1 MSSMFCNLFFSR
13 NNWCWNDC
21 PLLLTVADVK
31 LGSKAKQ
38 AIFDKA
44 AELGMKAAL
53 TLADQQPLL
62 GLNDYKRL
70 LEEEEDHFARLGW
83 DFLPGSVKVA
93 YEGLLLSIDE
103 ACHELKVQSAIIKSQ
118 QVLRTE
124 NQHLYLSESWSL
136 GSGSDSTEQIQLA
149 SEEMTEEMRSTD
161 KSYGNEVGSERQRP
175 ASFYCVEE
183 IMERIADPD
192 SLKAAYERIKSKLQ
206 AMSMKTDDE
215 WNDFGWKLFTQSAQ
229 SLRTGTYNFTPVTI
243 IQVRKPG
250 KEGSVRPVV
259 VVNPRDQIVVE
270 AIRFELEKIYE
281 PMFLKPA
288 HRYQASTS
296 CHMAIKYIKNGWKG
310 TTWFIQFKSQNIYN
324 RAHLEKLLSIL
335 SIQIK
340 DKQFLN
346 LLKEMMTMGL
356 LNLVD
361 PGSQFSALLCNIF
374 YHQLDLEVA
383 RIKVDWSTRSQH
395 QDISSASH
403 NSLHPDQKLLATTRG
418 NLELKRLGN
427 QQGPERSS
435 HSQEAEDVKNRRVHY
450 VRYAEE
456 FLFGIKGTK
465 TMALDVLERVQ
476 TFLQTELKLQLHS

>member
-1 MSSMFCNLFFSR
+1 MLCYLFLSCDS
-13 NNWCWNDC
+13 WCWKAC
-21 PLLLTVADVK
+21 LLLLTVAHVK

-44 AELGMKAAL
+44 TELGMKAAL
-53 TLADQQPLL
+53 TLADEQPLL
-62 GLNDYKRL
+62 GLADYKRL

-93 YEGLLLSIDE
+93 YEGLLLAMDE
-103 ACHELKVQSAIIKSQ
+103 ACHELKVQSAIIKSRQ
-118 QVLRTE
+118 ALPIE
-124 NQHLYLSESWSL
+124 NQHFHLSEACSL
-136 GSGSDSTEQIQLA
+136 GSGNDSTEQIQLA
-149 SEEMTEEMRSTD
+149 SVRPMTEEMRSID
-161 KSYGNEVGSERQRP
+161 MSYGNEVAAERQRP
-175 ASFYCVEE
+175 ASVYYVEE
-183 IMERIADPD
+183 VLERIANPD
-192 SLKAAYERIKSKLQ
+192 SLQAAYQRIKSKLQ
-206 AMSMKTDDE
+206 IMSMKTDDE

-229 SLRTGTYNFTPVTI
+229 SLRTGTYNFTPVNI

-259 VVNPRDQIVVE
+259 VVNPKDQIVVE

-281 PMFLKPA
+281 PIFLNAA
-288 HRYQASTS
+288 HRHQASRS

-310 TTWFIQFKSQNIYN
+310 TTWFIQFKSQTTYN

-335 SIQIK
+335 STHIK

-346 LLKEMMTMGL
+346 LLKEMMRMGL

-383 RIKVDWSTRSQH
+383 RIKADWSTGSNYQEM
-395 QDISSASH
+395 SSAAYS
-403 NSLHPDQKLLATTRG
+403 SLHLDQKMLTTTRG
-418 NLELKRLGN
+418 NPELKSLGK
-427 QQGPERSS
+427 QQGPERSG
-435 HSQEAEDVKNRRVHY
+435 HAQGAEDIKIRRVHY

-476 TFLQTELKLQLHS
+476 TFLQTELKLQMP